1 MGANIKIDGHC
12 AIIEGGSKLHGAKV
26 CATDLRGGAAV
37 VMAGLVAEGKTEVS
51 NIYHVERGY
60 DHFEDKLR
68 ALGGKITRIEE

>member
-1 MGANIKIDGHC
+1 MLVLAVDRRPPVRRHQP
-12 AIIEGGSKLHGAKV
+12 HVPQV